1 MNYYYDYSDLNYIIF
16 IKSTRFIILLLII
29 IFYYTFYFKYNFVN
43 EFINNNKIN
52 NSLEKRNIHKLR
64 ICICTLGKKENK
76 YIREFTNHYKK
87 YGIDKIFLYD
97 NNDINDERF
106 DDVISDYVNNK
117 YIEILNFRGKKA
129 PQFQIYNDCYQK
141 NNKQYDWLLF
151 YDLDEYINLKYY
163 KNIKQFLSETK
174 FNKCK
179 IVYLNCIRHTDNDLL
194 YYDNR
199 SLTERFPIINWKSKM
214 FTVKAILRGKI
225 KNIIFKTTH
234 WLDKRIKGCNSFGE
248 KIKPNKKKKLN
259 NDIKTFKDCYIDHYC
274 FKSTEEYIDKINKG
288 DAVFGKNNKTMMHKI
303 RLYFQYNNITFE
315 KIEYIEKELGL
326 NLEEYKEI
334 IKNKIKESKR

>member
-1 MNYYYDYSDLNYIIF
+1 MNYYDYSDINFINF
-16 IKSTRFIILLLII
+16 IKSTRYIFLLLII
-29 IFYYTFYFKYNFVN
+29 IFYFTYYFKYI
-43 EFINNNKIN
+43 FINKLNNNKIN
-52 NSLEKRNIHKLR
+52 NSFEKRNINKLR

-106 DDVISDYVNNK
+106 DDVISDYINNK
-117 YIEILNFRGKKA
+117 YIEILNYRGKKA

-141 NNKQYDWLLF
+141 NNEQYDWLIF
-151 YDLDEYINLKYY
+151 YDLDEYINLKYF
-163 KNIKQFLSETK
+163 KNIKQFLSEKK

-199 SLTERFPIINWKSKM
+199 SLTERFPIINWNSKM
-214 FTVKAILRGKI
+214 FTVKSILRGNI

-234 WLDKRIKGCNSFGE
+234 WLDKTIKGCNSFGK

-288 DAVFGKNNKTMMHKI
+288 DAVFGKNNKTMLHKI
-303 RLYFQYNNITFE
+303 RLYFEYNNITFE